1 MQWIKHQP
9 FITVSAILE
18 KDGEFILVKE
28 TKKIAE
34 GLWNI
39 PGGRLEH
46 GENPIEGV
54 KREVKEETRYD
65 FEPTY
70 LLGIYSIVN
79 KILENKFQIIPHIID
94 LTFIGKLLDK
104 DEKKLLDDVSAM
116 KWFKFEE
123 IEKMNSDSLRDP
135 CMIEMIKD
143 YINGVKYPLDI
154 IKHYVIS

>member
-39 PGGRLEH
+39 PGGRLEQ

-104 DEKKLLDDVSAM
+104 DEEKLLDDVSAM

>member
-104 DEKKLLDDVSAM
+104 DEEKLLDDVSAM

-143 YINGVKYPLDI
+143 YINGVKYPLNI

>member
-79 KILENKFQIIPHIID
+79 KTLENKFQIIPHIID

-104 DEKKLLDDVSAM
+104 DEEKLLDDVSAM

-143 YINGVKYPLDI
+143 YINGVKYPLNI

>member
-104 DEKKLLDDVSAM
+104 DEEKLLDDVSAM